1 MNSIIK
7 LGKTMDNNQASIFL
21 QNSKIGHLLTSNV
34 SEISYNGEQLFIN
47 YVDKGRSIVDKITLT
62 SAEAYD
68 LVKHLSD
75 LGGKAFNNLNPILD
89 LSFGQFRLNA
99 IHDSVANSNN
109 IGVTTFIIRQIYKG
123 LRLKGASQNLP
134 SAVLKLLTFLLKNHQ
149 SIIISGTTGSGK
161 TELQKF
167 LVSLVDSNQRIIM
180 IEDTYET
187 HLKELNPKLDI
198 SIWLLNEQEGNRGLI
213 GQLIKAGLRN
223 NPDWLMLAE
232 ARGQE
237 TNELLLS
244 VTSGIP
250 IITTI
255 HAQSALNAIE
265 RMIQM
270 MGNSSKFEASYLA
283 REIANHIHVYIH
295 LSKQI
300 DEKGK
305 IIRKIEEI
313 MICYYEKER
322 ICKKIVYSNNRLIN
336 EIELIKIINKISVAG
351 YQP

>member
-1 MNSIIK
+1 MNLIIK
-7 LGKTMDNNQASIFL
+7 FGKTMDNNQAAIFL
-21 QNSKIGHLLTSNV
+21 RASKIGHLLSSNV
-34 SEISYNGEQLFIN
+34 SEISFNGEQLFIN
-47 YVDKGRSIVDKITLT
+47 DVDKGRSRVDNLTL
-62 SAEAYD
+62 SSNEAYD

-123 LRLKGASQNLP
+123 LRLKRTSQNLP
-134 SAVLKLLTFLLKNHQ
+134 SPLLKLLTFLLKTHQ

-167 LVSLVDSNQRIIM
+167 LVSLLDSNQRIIM

-198 SIWLLNEQEGNRGLI
+198 NIWLLNEQEANRGLI
-213 GQLIKAGLRN
+213 SQLIKAGLRN

-255 HAQSALNAIE
+255 HAQSSLNAIE

-270 MGNSSKFEASYLA
+270 MGNSSKFEAGYLA
-283 REIANHIHVYIH
+283 KEIANHIHVYIH
-295 LSKQI
+295 LSKTI
-300 DEKGK
+300 DNKGK
-305 IIRKIEEI
+305 INRQIEEI
-313 MICYYEKER
+313 MICYYEKESIR
-322 ICKKIVYSNNRLIN
+322 KKIVYSNNHLIN
-336 EIELIKIINKISVAG
+336 EVELIKIINKISAAG